1 MKEGSLSLLFF
12 SYICEP
18 IFMKL
23 LYRLLLLFLLVFCG
37 HVKATNTVVEDYD
50 SLSRLSSEQLMTSGR
65 VYFEQR
71 QASKSLACFTIVA
84 ERFDESMD
92 TKDLRMSIRAINN
105 IGCVYKYFY
114 FDYAQAYENFT
125 RAVDLCESYHCDEFI
140 PVVLVNLGD
149 LLNDYGVK
157 YVSQPMAD
165 QAMRIFERC
174 VDEAMKS
181 KNWEVLTTAFF
192 NLSNQNFDLALD
204 KFEVIFSSEIAEDT
218 PDLQYV
224 RLQYRGIEH
233 TQKGQYDEALK
244 CFFEQLSVVNARWEP
259 ERDTLSTL
267 MSIAHVYKQKKDLGH
282 AVDYLQKALLLSEQ
296 YHIDDHSAGIC
307 QLLSEYYRLM
317 GNEALEREYHLRYLE
332 KNEMI
337 HIHRLASIGELTYVH
352 ELKKEQQR
360 ARVLA
365 VRQKRQQ
372 YALLTGGF
380 VLLVVLVSAGLLWR
394 KNRELLARN
403 KSLFEKTQQVMRVEE
418 EQQKLRHTTTQS
430 TENRES
436 LILRIQEVL
445 DAPEQIC
452 QHDFTVARLAKLV
465 ESNTTYVSQAINEKY
480 GMAFSNVLGTYRVR
494 EACRRMND
502 VDHYGHVTIEAI
514 ATGVGFKSRT
524 AFANAFKRETGLT
537 PSEYLRMASSV
548 PSSSET

>member
-1 MKEGSLSLLFF
+1 MSFF
-12 SYICEP
+12 
-18 IFMKL
+18 
-23 LYRLLLLFLLVFCG
+23 YRLLLLFLMVFGG
-37 HVKATNTVVEDYD
+37 HVRAANTVVEDYD
-50 SLSRLSSEQLMTSGR
+50 SLSRLSSEQLMASGR
-65 VYFEQR
+65 AYFEQR
-71 QASKSLACFTIVA
+71 AAGKSLACFTIVA

-92 TKDLRMSIRAINN
+92 SKDVRMSIRAINN

-125 RAVDLCESYHCDEFI
+125 RAVDLCENYHYDEFI
-140 PVVLVNLGD
+140 PVALVNLGD
-149 LLNDYGVK
+149 LLNDYGLK

-165 QAMRIFERC
+165 QAMHIFERC
-174 VDEAMKS
+174 MDEAMKG

-192 NLSNQNFDLALD
+192 NLANQNFDLDLD
-204 KFEVIFSSEIAEDT
+204 KFKVIFSSEIAEDA

-233 TQKGQYDEALK
+233 TQQGRYDEALK
-244 CFFEQLSVVNARWEP
+244 CFFEQFSVVNARWEP

-267 MSIAHVYKQKKDLGH
+267 MSIAHVYKLKNDLQH
-282 AVDYLQKALLLSEQ
+282 AVDYLQKALQLSEQ
-296 YHIDDHSAGIC
+296 YHIDDHSAGIY

-317 GNEALEREYHLRYLE
+317 GNEAQEREYHLRYLE
-332 KNEMI
+332 KSETI
-337 HIHRLASIGELTYVH
+337 HSHRLASIGELTYVH

-360 ARVLA
+360 ARELA
-365 VRQKRQQ
+365 IRQQRQQ
-372 YALLTGGF
+372 YVLLMGGF
-380 VLLVVLVSAGLLWR
+380 ALLVVLVSAVLLWR
-394 KNRELLARN
+394 KNRELMSRN

-418 EQQKLRHTTTQS
+418 EQQKLRHTTSQS

-452 QHDFTVARLAKLV
+452 QQDFTVARLAKLV
-465 ESNTTYVSQAINEKY
+465 GSNTTYVSQAINEKY

-502 VDHYGHVTIEAI
+502 VEHYGHVTIEAV
-514 ATGVGFKSRT
+514 AMGVGFKSRT

-537 PSEYLRMASSV
+537 PSEYLRMASDV
-548 PSSSET
+548 PSAAET